1 VTPEGPIALLASFG
15 VQLQLASCLL
25 CLGLGLAL
33 RRDAGPRP
41 WFTAWVWSFGAL
53 AVGIG
58 ALYVRYF
65 LLPLSPL
72 APSLHALAVYA
83 LYAVYLAAKVGFFW
97 LLLQGTW
104 RFACGEAPPR
114 PLRIAAIVATGFVL
128 LPVALVRSL
137 DLSPIMAP
145 QTIVAT
151 MTFLGCAVL
160 LRRAPAAQAT
170 RGSRVLRVIFL
181 LLATLWF
188 LYIPAFMEIG
198 GVFEPFF
205 AWLTTQSPYVDTL
218 FQFFLGFGI
227 LLTLLDDVARERIQ
241 ERTARLREVA
251 ASEARLAQ
259 IVRSASEG
267 IVLLDGERRVAH
279 LNPAALEMLECN
291 AGDATAKPFDQFLR
305 AQDHVTLWAGL
316 AATRPAPA
324 SPVVSR
330 LELTGVR
337 SGGEAF
343 PLEVSLA
350 ALGEGPAE
358 GYVLIL
364 HDMTEG
370 TRLRVEREQMQ
381 TQLAQAARMETIGR
395 MISGVAHELNN
406 PLAAILAFAQDLS
419 SQARSPEDR
428 EALTTIVQQAQRCRA
443 IVQDLVTFARSK
455 REEREPIAPAELAA
469 RVRPAFER
477 QAAAQGARLV
487 IDLAPELPLLEVNPS
502 AIEQVLTNLL
512 GNAFQAIGGA
522 GEVTLRAE
530 VASARI
536 VFEVEDTGPGIS
548 PQALPR
554 LFEPFFT
561 TKPPGQGTGLGLSV
575 SHSIVEQHG
584 GSIRAGPR
592 RDGASGARFVVTLP
606 FVDRRTIRRPSPPL
620 GELAPVP
627 ASARPRRLLVVDD
640 EAPIRVAIRRFLER
654 RGWLVDEAR
663 DGQEAL
669 ELLELDDA
677 EGIARGIRYDAV
689 VTDLRMPG
697 MTGIQLH
704 DRIAESAPDLLARL
718 VVISGDTASPEVAE
732 FLLRLRR
739 PLVQK
744 PFDLRTLADLL
755 DEAAPPVEVGSA

>member
-1 VTPEGPIALLASFG
+1 MTPEDPIALVAYLG
-15 VQLQLASCLL
+15 MQLQLASCLL
-25 CLGLGLAL
+25 SLGLGLAL
-33 RRDAGPRP
+33 RRDAGVRP
-41 WFTAWVWSFGAL
+41 WFSLWVWSFGAVGL
-53 AVGIG
+53 AVG
-58 ALYVRYF
+58 ALFVRYF
-65 LLPLSPL
+65 VLPIWSL
-72 APSLHALAVYA
+72 APVVEAGAVYG
-83 LYAVYLAAKVGFFW
+83 LYAVYLVATVWYFW
-97 LLLQGTW
+97 LLLQGAW
-104 RFACGEAPPR
+104 RFSRDDRPPSWVR
-114 PLRIAAIVATGFVL
+114 VAVFTAAGVVL
-128 LPVALVRSL
+128 LPLALGPSL
-137 DLSPIMAP
+137 DLPPLMVP
-145 QTIVAT
+145 QAAVGVIA
-151 MTFLGCAVL
+151 FLACAAL
-160 LRRAPAAQAT
+160 IHRAPASRAVRA
-170 RGSRVLRVIFL
+170 SRVLRAIFL
-181 LLATLWF
+181 ALAALWLLYL
-188 LYIPAFMEIG
+188 PAFMG
-198 GVFEPFF
+198 GDGVLEPLF
-205 AWLTTQSPYVDTL
+205 APLTTYKAYIDTL
-218 FQFFLGFGI
+218 FQFFLGFGF
-227 LLTLLDDVARERIQ
+227 LLALLDDASRERLE

-279 LNPAALEMLECN
+279 LNPAALEILECN
-291 AGDATAKPFDQFLR
+291 AADATGQPFDRFLR
-305 AQDHVTLWAGL
+305 VPDRVTLWAGL
-316 AATRPAPA
+316 IATRPAPA

-350 ALGEGPAE
+350 PLGEGPAE

-370 TRLRVEREQMQ
+370 TRLRMEREQME

-406 PLAAILAFAQDLS
+406 PLAAILAFSQDLS

-455 REEREPIAPAELAA
+455 REEREPIAPAELVA
-469 RVRPAFER
+469 RVRSAFER

-487 IDLAPELPLLEVNPS
+487 IELAPNLPLLEANPQ
-502 AIEQVLTNLL
+502 ALEQVLTNLL
-512 GNAFQAIGGA
+512 GNAFQALGGP
-522 GEVTLRAE
+522 GEVTLRVE
-530 VASARI
+530 VSSARV
-536 VFEVEDTGPGIS
+536 VFEVEDTGPGIE
-548 PQALPR
+548 PRAMAR

-575 SHSIVEQHG
+575 SQSIVEQHD
-584 GSIRAGPR
+584 GSIRAASR
-592 RDGASGARFVVTLP
+592 RDGAPGARFVVTLP

-620 GELAPVP
+620 TELGPP
-627 ASARPRRLLVVDD
+627 MPSARPRRVLVVDD

-654 RGWLVDEAR
+654 RGWIVDEAR

-669 ELLELDDA
+669 DLLELDGSG
-677 EGIARGIRYDAV
+677 EQARGARYDAV

-697 MTGIQLH
+697 VTGIELH
-704 DRIAESAPDLLARL
+704 DQLAEHAPDVLARL

-732 FLLRLRR
+732 FLLRLHR

-755 DEAAPPVEVGSA
+755 DEAAPPVEVESA

>member
-1 VTPEGPIALLASFG
+1 MTPADPITLVAYLG

-33 RRDAGPRP
+33 RRDAGPRR
-41 WFTAWVWSFGAL
+41 WFTSWVWSFAS
-53 AVGIG
+53 VGIAIG
-58 ALYVRYF
+58 ALFVRYF
-65 LLPLSPL
+65 LLPISSL
-72 APSLHALAVYA
+72 APSVEAGAVYA
-83 LYAVYLAAKVGFFW
+83 LYAVYLVAKVGFFW
-97 LLLQGTW
+97 LLLQGAW
-104 RFACGEAPPR
+104 RFSRDDPP
-114 PLRIAAIVATGFVL
+114 PPWLRVAVVAAAGGVL
-128 LPVALVRSL
+128 LPLALGPSL
-137 DLSPIMAP
+137 DLSPYMAP
-145 QTIVAT
+145 QAVVAALA
-151 MTFLGCAVL
+151 FLACAAL
-160 LRRAPAAQAT
+160 LHRAPPARIT
-170 RGSRVLRVIFL
+170 RGSRVLRTVFL
-181 LLATLWF
+181 GLAALWV
-188 LYIPAFMEIG
+188 LYIPAFLGMG
-198 GVFEPFF
+198 GMLEPLF
-205 AWLTTQSPYVDTL
+205 ARLTTHNSYVDTL
-218 FQFFLGFGI
+218 FQFFLAFGI
-227 LLTLLDDVARERIQ
+227 LLALLDEVGRERLE

-267 IVLLDGERRVAH
+267 IVLLDGQRRVAH
-279 LNPAALEMLECN
+279 LNPAALEILECT
-291 AGDATAKPFDQFLR
+291 AGEATGEPFDRFLR
-305 AQDHVTLWAGL
+305 APDRVTLWAGM
-316 AATRPAPA
+316 AATRPAPL

-330 LELTGVR
+330 LELAGVR
-337 SGGEAF
+337 SGGETF

-350 ALGEGPAE
+350 PLGEGPAE

-370 TRLRVEREQMQ
+370 TRLRVERERME

-419 SQARSPEDR
+419 SQAHLPEDR

-455 REEREPIAPAELAA
+455 REEREPIAAAELAA

-477 QAAAQGARLV
+477 QAAAQGARLL
-487 IDLAPELPLLEVNPS
+487 IDLAPELPLLEVNPP
-502 AIEQVLTNLL
+502 ALEQVLTNLL
-512 GNAFQAIGGA
+512 GNAFQAIGGP

-530 VASARI
+530 VASARM
-536 VFEVEDTGPGIS
+536 VFEVEDTGPGIP
-548 PQALPR
+548 PQVLPR

-575 SHSIVEQHG
+575 SQSIVEQHG

-592 RDGASGARFVVTLP
+592 RDGAPGARFVVTLP
-606 FVDRRTIRRPSPPL
+606 FVDRRTARRPSPPL
-620 GELAPVP
+620 ELAPPSV
-627 ASARPRRLLVVDD
+627 SARLRRVLVVDD

-654 RGWLVDEAR
+654 RGWIVDEAR

-669 ELLELDDA
+669 DLLDLDGQGADA
-677 EGIARGIRYDAV
+677 CGARYDAV

-697 MTGIQLH
+697 VTGIQLH
-704 DRIAESAPDLLARL
+704 DRLAERAPEVLGRL

-755 DEAAPPVEVGSA
+755 DEAAPPVEIGPA

>member
-1 VTPEGPIALLASFG
+1 MTPDEPTALLASFG

-41 WFTAWVWSFGAL
+41 WFTSWVWSFGAL
-53 AVGIG
+53 GVAIG

-72 APSLHALAVYA
+72 APALHVGAVYA
-83 LYAVYLAAKVGFFW
+83 LYAVYLTAKVAFFW

-104 RFACGEAPPR
+104 RFARGEAPPR
-114 PLRIAAIVATGFVL
+114 RLRVGALVATGLVL
-128 LPVALVRSL
+128 LPLALAPSL
-137 DLSPIMAP
+137 DLSPLMAP
-145 QTIVAT
+145 QTMLAAIV
-151 MTFLGCAVL
+151 FLGCAVL
-160 LRRAPAAQAT
+160 LHRAPAARAT

-181 LLATLWF
+181 LLATLWL
-188 LYIPAFMEIG
+188 LYIPAFMEVG
-198 GVFEPFF
+198 GILEPFF
-205 AWLTTQSPYVDTL
+205 AWLTAQNPYVDTL

-227 LLTLLDDVARERIQ
+227 LLALLDDVARERLE
-241 ERTARLREVA
+241 ERSARLREVA

-267 IVLLDGERRVAH
+267 IVLLDGDRRVAH
-279 LNPAALEMLECN
+279 LNPAALEILECN
-291 AGDATAKPFDQFLR
+291 AADATGQPFDRFLR
-305 AQDHVTLWAGL
+305 APDRVTLWAGL
-316 AATRPAPA
+316 VATRPAPA

-330 LELTGVR
+330 LELTGLR
-337 SGGEAF
+337 SAGEAF

-350 ALGEGPAE
+350 PLGEGPAE

-370 TRLRVEREQMQ
+370 TRLRMEREQME

-406 PLAAILAFAQDLS
+406 PLAAILAFSQDLS

-455 REEREPIAPAELAA
+455 REEREPIAPAELIA

-487 IDLAPELPLLEVNPS
+487 IELASKLPLLEVNPQ
-502 AIEQVLTNLL
+502 ALEQVLTNLL
-512 GNAFQAIGGA
+512 GNAFQALGGP
-522 GEVTLRAE
+522 GEVTLRVE
-530 VASARI
+530 VSSTRV
-536 VFEVEDTGPGIS
+536 VFEVEDTGPGIE
-548 PQALPR
+548 PGAMAR

-575 SHSIVEQHG
+575 SQSIVEQHD
-584 GSIRAGPR
+584 GSIRAAPR
-592 RDGASGARFVVTLP
+592 RDGAPGARFVVTLP
-606 FVDRRTIRRPSPPL
+606 FVDRRTVRRPSPPL
-620 GELAPVP
+620 TELAPP
-627 ASARPRRLLVVDD
+627 MPSARPRRVLVVDD

-654 RGWLVDEAR
+654 RGWIVDEAR

-669 ELLELDDA
+669 DLLELDGSG
-677 EGIARGIRYDAV
+677 EHARGARYDAV

-697 MTGIQLH
+697 ITGIELH
-704 DRIAESAPDLLARL
+704 DQLAEHAPDVLARL
-718 VVISGDTASPEVAE
+718 VVISGDTASPEVAD
-732 FLLRLRR
+732 FLLRLHR

-755 DEAAPPVEVGSA
+755 DEAAPPVEVESA

>member
-1 VTPEGPIALLASFG
+1 MTPEGSIALLASFG

-53 AVGIG
+53 AVAIG

-72 APSLHALAVYA
+72 APSLHAFAVYA

-104 RFACGEAPPR
+104 RFARGEAPPR

-128 LPVALVRSL
+128 LPVALLPSL

-151 MTFLGCAVL
+151 MTFLGCAAL
-160 LRRAPAAQAT
+160 LRRAPSAQAT
-170 RGSRVLRVIFL
+170 RGSRVLRIIFL

-198 GVFEPFF
+198 GVLEPFF
-205 AWLTTQSPYVDTL
+205 VWLTSQSPYVDTL

-227 LLTLLDDVARERIQ
+227 LLTLLDDVARERIE

-267 IVLLDGERRVAH
+267 IVLLDGERRVEH
-279 LNPAALEMLECN
+279 LNPAALEMLDCH
-291 AGDATAKPFDQFLR
+291 AGDATGRPFDQFLR
-305 AQDHVTLWAGL
+305 APDRVTLWAGM

-330 LELTGVR
+330 LELTGIR
-337 SGGEAF
+337 SGGETF

-350 ALGEGPAE
+350 PLGEGPAE

-370 TRLRVEREQMQ
+370 TRLRAEREQMEI
-381 TQLAQAARMETIGR
+381 QLAQAARMETIGR

-419 SQARSPEDR
+419 SQAHSPEDR

-477 QAAAQGARLV
+477 LAAAQGARLV
-487 IDLAPELPLLEVNPS
+487 IDLAPELPLLEVNPT

-512 GNAFQAIGGA
+512 GNAFQAIDGA

-536 VFEVEDTGPGIS
+536 MFEVEDTGPGIP
-548 PQALPR
+548 PQVLPR

-592 RDGASGARFVVTLP
+592 RDGAPGARFVVTLP
-606 FVDRRTIRRPSPPL
+606 FVDRRTIQRPSPPL
-620 GELAPVP
+620 GVLAPPP
-627 ASARPRRLLVVDD
+627 ASTRPRRVLVVDD

-654 RGWLVDEAR
+654 RGWIVDEAR

-669 ELLELDDA
+669 ELLEL
-677 EGIARGIRYDAV
+677 EGPEAPARVARYDAV

-704 DRIAESAPDLLARL
+704 DQLAERAPEVLARL
-718 VVISGDTASPEVAE
+718 VVISGDTASPEVAD